1 MEVATMAE
9 VQPAHPRAS
18 GVIGMGGNG
27 GSDSAHFYRVYG
39 CEFFYRRGILLDFV
53 FCRFLGVERKREM

>member
-27 GSDSAHFYRVYG
+27 GSDSAHFITEQNGMYVKEKCTRNHKV
-39 CEFFYRRGILLDFV
+39 
-53 FCRFLGVERKREM
+53 